1 MNGLNCCNPETAY
14 LTRRALLGRTAT
26 GIGSLALASLL
37 HEGVCRSSAQA
48 AALSSKHV
56 APKAKRIIFLFM
68 SGGPSQLDLF
78 DPKPKLAELSGEPM
92 PESLTK
98 G

>member
-1 MNGLNCCNPETAY
+1 
-14 LTRRALLGRTAT
+14 LLGRTAT

-37 HEGVCRSSAQA
+37 SESVSSSTAKA
-48 AALSSKHV
+48 AALDSAHV

-78 DPKPKLAELSGEPM
+78 DPKPKLTQLSGEPM

-98 G
+98 GERVAQRSSRRGRF